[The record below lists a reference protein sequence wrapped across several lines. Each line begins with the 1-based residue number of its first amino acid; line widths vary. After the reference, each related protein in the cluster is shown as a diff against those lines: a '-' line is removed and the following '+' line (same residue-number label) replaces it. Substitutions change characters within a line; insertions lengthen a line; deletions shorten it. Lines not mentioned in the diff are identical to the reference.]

1 MRHTLHPAH
10 MLDMLW
16 QDVRHAMRAVRRSP
30 GFVAVAVVTLALGI
44 GANTAMFSVVYSA
57 LLRPLPY
64 RDGDRLVVLDE
75 TTPKA
80 GEVSVS
86 YPNFLDWRSETR
98 RLSGMAFVHSVGFD
112 LVGTERPMTVSG
124 EAVSANFLSLLG
136 VRPALGRDFT
146 ASEEEPAAAPVAI
159 LSHSLW
165 QSRFG
170 ADPGVLGRTITL
182 NARPFTIVGV
192 LPAGFRSLDRL
203 DVLVPIGVWRA
214 ANADLAAERGA
225 RDDSRVIGR
234 LAPGTGLS
242 DARAEMGTIAARLAK
257 EYPRSNDRFGVM
269 IVPVRDYLVGNVRPS
284 LLVLFGAV
292 LFVLLIA
299 CGNVANLLLS
309 RGAGRAR
316 EIALRVALG
325 ASRGRVVSQLLVESL
340 VLALLGGAL
349 GLLLAAGGLRA
360 LAALVPK
367 APLGGAAIG
376 LNGTVLLFT
385 AGTILVVTCLFGI
398 VPALR
403 FARPDPH
410 AELKERGRT
419 TSGGASHGRLRA
431 LHAGSEITLALVLL
445 TGAGLMMKTMVRLS
459 SVDPGFRVD
468 RVQTMEID
476 LRAQRYDDD
485 DARLGFWQPV
495 LDRVRALPGVRSAAV
510 GTVVPLTG
518 NHSRTDITIEGMP
531 LPRAG
536 MFPHPDYHFVS
547 PGYLATLE
555 IPLIRGRDFGQAD
568 GADAPPVALVNAA
581 LARRYFPGQDP
592 VGKRFMFGHPSADKA
607 PEWVTIVGEVGDTKL
622 YGLANPARLEV
633 YLPFRQY
640 PPGDGTLLVKSEGD
654 PGALVSA
661 IRGVVTSVD
670 PDQPV
675 GDVSTMSELRS
686 QSVGERRMTLILL
699 GIFSGLAVLLAAIG
713 VYGVIA
719 YSASRRVPEIAVRMA
734 LGAQRRDV
742 LRLVLAQSGRIALA
756 GIGVGVAAALAL
768 TRLMTGLLYGVSP
781 SDPLTVVAAAAL
793 LGSIALLAGYLPA
806 RRAARVDPMRVLREE

>member
-1 MRHTLHPAH
+1 MRHTLHPGHLA
-10 MLDMLW
+10 DMLW
-16 QDVRHAMRAVRRSP
+16 QDVRHALRALRRSP
-30 GFVAVAVVTLALGI
+30 GFVAVAVLTLALGI
-44 GANTAMFSVVYSA
+44 GANSAMFSVVYSA

-64 RDGDRLVVLDE
+64 RDGDRLAVLDE
-75 TTPKA
+75 TTPKV

-86 YPNFLDWRSETR
+86 YPDFLDWRSQTR

-112 LVGTERPMTVSG
+112 LVGTDRPVTVSG

-146 ASEEEPAAAPVAI
+146 SSEEEPGAAPVAL
-159 LSHSLW
+159 LSHALW
-165 QSRFG
+165 QSRYG

-182 NARPFTIVGV
+182 DARTFTIVGV
-192 LPAGFRSLDRL
+192 LPAGFRSLDDL
-203 DVLVPIGVWRA
+203 DVLLPIGVWRA
-214 ANADLAAERGA
+214 ANADAAADRG
-225 RDDSRVIGR
+225 SRGDAEVVGR
-234 LAPGTGLS
+234 LAPGSSLA
-242 DARAEMGTIAARLAK
+242 DARVEMSAIAARLAR
-257 EYPRSNDRFGVM
+257 EYPASNDRFGAKV
-269 IVPVRDYLVGNVRPS
+269 VPVRDYLVGNVRPS

-299 CGNVANLLLS
+299 CGNVANLLLA

-325 ASRGRVVSQLLVESL
+325 ASRVRIVSQLLVESL
-340 VLALLGGAL
+340 VLALLGGGL

-367 APLGGAAIG
+367 ALLGGGAIG

-385 AGTILVVTCLFGI
+385 AGTILVVALLFGT

-403 FARPDPH
+403 FARPDVH
-410 AELKERGRT
+410 AELRERGST

-468 RVQTMEID
+468 RVETMEID
-476 LRAQRYDDD
+476 LRARRYDDD
-485 DARLGFWQPV
+485 VAKLGFWRPV
-495 LDRVRALPGVRSAAV
+495 LERIRALPGVRSAAV

-518 NHSRTDITIEGMP
+518 YHNRTDITIEGMP

-568 GADAPPVALVNAA
+568 RAGAPPVALVNAA
-581 LARRYFPGQDP
+581 LARRYFPGRDP
-592 VGKRFMFGHPSADKA
+592 VGKRFMFGHPSAGKA

-633 YLPFRQY
+633 YLPYLQY
-640 PPGDGTLLVKSEGD
+640 PPGEGTLLVKSKGD
-654 PGALVSA
+654 PGALASA
-661 IRGVVTSVD
+661 IRGIVTSVD

-675 GDVSTMSELRS
+675 GAVSTMSELRS
-686 QSVGERRMTLILL
+686 RSVGDRRMTLILL

-719 YSASRRVPEIAVRMA
+719 YSASRRVPEMAVRMA

-781 SDPLTVVAAAAL
+781 FDPLTVVAAAAL

>member
-1 MRHTLHPAH
+1 

-410 AELKERGRT
+410 AKLKERGRT

>member
-1 MRHTLHPAH
+1 
-10 MLDMLW
+10 
-16 QDVRHAMRAVRRSP
+16 
-30 GFVAVAVVTLALGI
+30 
-44 GANTAMFSVVYSA
+44 
-57 LLRPLPY
+57 
-64 RDGDRLVVLDE
+64 
-75 TTPKA
+75 
-80 GEVSVS
+80 
-86 YPNFLDWRSETR
+86 
-98 RLSGMAFVHSVGFD
+98 
-112 LVGTERPMTVSG
+112 
-124 EAVSANFLSLLG
+124 
-136 VRPALGRDFT
+136 
-146 ASEEEPAAAPVAI
+146 
-159 LSHSLW
+159 
-165 QSRFG
+165 
-170 ADPGVLGRTITL
+170 
-182 NARPFTIVGV
+182 
-192 LPAGFRSLDRL
+192 
-203 DVLVPIGVWRA
+203 
-214 ANADLAAERGA
+214 
-225 RDDSRVIGR
+225 
-234 LAPGTGLS
+234 
-242 DARAEMGTIAARLAK
+242 
-257 EYPRSNDRFGVM
+257 
-269 IVPVRDYLVGNVRPS
+269 
-284 LLVLFGAV
+284 
-292 LFVLLIA
+292 
-299 CGNVANLLLS
+299 
-309 RGAGRAR
+309 
-316 EIALRVALG
+316 
-325 ASRGRVVSQLLVESL
+325 
-340 VLALLGGAL
+340 
-349 GLLLAAGGLRA
+349 
-360 LAALVPK
+360 
-367 APLGGAAIG
+367 LGGAAIG